1 MSTNSVNTNNA
12 ALVALQSLNRTTSQ
26 LDATQKRVSTGLRVA
41 DARDDGGAFA
51 VAQKVRGDMAGL
63 TSSNEQLGATKG
75 LLDTTLSGVNR
86 ISDTLAQVRSVVVKL
101 ADNAVSGTL
110 RASYEEQFE
119 QLRTQIG
126 RFVNDSVYNGVSLI
140 GQSQAG
146 GATNAS
152 SGTSFNVVRNESGS
166 TFTIAGLSLT
176 AAYDPD
182 GSGPGASVERHRFDL
197 RSAADINSLASD
209 AFAAATPAQQAA
221 GLDSFK
227 AAQWKLTIDD
237 SATLE
242 GQLKYVE
249 REVNAALNRFGNA
262 NKQVDNQISFNKD
275 KLDALESGL
284 GALIDADLAKEA
296 ARLQSLQI
304 RQQLGATAL
313 TTANQAP
320 QILASL
326 FR

>member
-1 MSTNSVNTNNA
+1 MSLNSVNTNSA

-26 LDATQKRVSTGLRVA
+26 LDAVQKRVSTGFRVS
-41 DARDDGGAFA
+41 DAKDDGGAFA

-86 ISDTLAQVRSVVVKL
+86 ISDTLAQVRGVVVKL
-101 ADNAVSGTL
+101 ADNQVSGAL
-110 RASYEEQFE
+110 RTAYEQQFDA
-119 QLRTQIG
+119 LRTQIG

-140 GQSQAG
+140 GQSTAG
-146 GATNAS
+146 GAAAATA
-152 SGTSFNVVRNESGS
+152 GTSFNVVRNESGD
-166 TFTIAGLSLT
+166 TFEITGLALV
-176 AAYDPD
+176 
-182 GSGPGASVERHRFDL
+182 GGENRLDL
-197 RSAADINSLASD
+197 SD
-209 AFAAATPAQQAA
+209 AATINGAAATDAA
-221 GLDSFK
+221 K
-227 AAQWKLTIDD
+227 AAAWKATID
-237 SATLE
+237 STASVA

-249 REVNAALNRFGNA
+249 AEVNSALNRFGNA

-313 TTANQAP
+313 TTANSAP
-320 QILASL
+320 QVLLSL